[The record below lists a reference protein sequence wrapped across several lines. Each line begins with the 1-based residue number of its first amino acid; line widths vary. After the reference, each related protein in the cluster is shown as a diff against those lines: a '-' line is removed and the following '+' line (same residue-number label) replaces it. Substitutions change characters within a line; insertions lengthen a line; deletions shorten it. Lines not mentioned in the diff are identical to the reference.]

1 MTETDVVL
9 SVIAI
14 IACVFAAI
22 PAALTWQNLK
32 IFCTSPQE
40 ECLEP
45 VSVLVPARNEERVL
59 DGFIRNILASR
70 GVQLELVVLD
80 DASTDSTAQCV
91 SQWSDRDPR
100 VRLVHGKKLPQG
112 WCGKQHACYQLA
124 ESARFDTLLFLDA
137 DVTVQPDA
145 IARSVAFLNRSKV
158 DLGSGFPHQETP
170 TVAGWLLLP
179 LIHFVLL
186 GYLPLSRSRLSND
199 PSLAAGCGQL
209 FITTRSA
216 YDKAGG
222 HAVIKSSLH
231 DGIML
236 PRAFRKAGL
245 RTDIFDASDIASC
258 RMYETNRDVLQGI
271 TKNATEGIG
280 APKTIVPFTILLG
293 GGAVAPALL
302 LTCIFSGISQSW
314 ITTAEILFGLALS
327 YFPRLITLNRFKQ
340 SAGSVFF
347 HPLAVGIFLAVQW
360 FALGRRLLG
369 IKTSWKG
376 RSLKPQ

>member
-22 PAALTWQNLK
+22 PAAITWQNLK

-80 DASTDSTAQCV
+80 DASTDSTAQRV

-209 FITTRSA
+209 FVTTRSA

-340 SAGSVFF
+340 SAGSAFF

>member
-1 MTETDVVL
+1 MDVAL
-9 SVIAI
+9 SVTAI

-22 PAALTWQNLK
+22 PAVLTWQNLK
-32 IFCTSPQE
+32 IFRTSPKDE
-40 ECLEP
+40 FPEP

-59 DGFIRNILASR
+59 DDFIRNVLASQ
-70 GVQLELVVLD
+70 GVELELVVLD
-80 DASTDSTAQCV
+80 DASTDSTAERV

-124 ESARFDTLLFLDA
+124 ESARFDTFLFLDA

-145 IARSVAFLNRSKV
+145 IARSVAFLNQSKI

-216 YDKAGG
+216 YYAAGG

-293 GGAVAPALL
+293 GGVIAPTLL
-302 LTCIFSGISQSW
+302 LACMFTGISQSW
-314 ITTAEILFGLALS
+314 ITMIGTLSGLALS
-327 YFPRLITLNRFKQ
+327 YFPRIMTLSRFRQ
-340 SAGSVFF
+340 STGSACF
-347 HPLAVGIFLAVQW
+347 HPLAVGMFLAVQW
-360 FALGRRLLG
+360 FALGRRILG

>member
-327 YFPRLITLNRFKQ
+327 YFPRLITLNRFNQ
-340 SAGSVFF
+340 SAGNVFF

>member
-14 IACVFAAI
+14 ITCVFAAI
-22 PAALTWQNLK
+22 PAALTWQNLQ
-32 IFCTSPQE
+32 IFCTSPQT
-40 ECLEP
+40 ECSEP
-45 VSVLVPARNEERVL
+45 VSVLVPARNEEQVL

-80 DASTDSTAQCV
+80 DASTDSTAQRV
-91 SQWSDRDPR
+91 LHWSDRDPR
-100 VRLVHGKKLPQG
+100 VRLVRGKKLPQG

-170 TVAGWLLLP
+170 TIAGWLLLP

-209 FITTRSA
+209 FITSRSA
-216 YDKAGG
+216 YNKSGG

-293 GGAVAPALL
+293 GGVVAPVLL
-302 LTCIFSGISQSW
+302 LICTLSDISQSW
-314 ITTAEILFGLALS
+314 IAMTGVSFGLALS
-327 YFPRLITLNRFKQ
+327 YFPRLITRNRFKQ

-347 HPLAVGIFLAVQW
+347 HPLAVSIFLAVQW

-369 IKTSWKG
+369 IQTSWKG

>member
-14 IACVFAAI
+14 ITCVFAAI

-32 IFCTSPQE
+32 IFCTSPQA
-40 ECLEP
+40 ECSEP
-45 VSVLVPARNEERVL
+45 VSVLVPARNEEQVL
-59 DGFIRNILASR
+59 DGFIRNILASQ

-80 DASTDSTAQCV
+80 DASTDSTAQRV
-91 SQWSDRDPR
+91 SQWSDCDPR

-145 IARSVAFLNRSKV
+145 IARSVAFLNQSKV
-158 DLGSGFPHQETP
+158 DLGSGFPRQETP

-179 LIHFVLL
+179 LIHFILL
-186 GYLPLSRSRLSND
+186 GYLPLSRSRLSSD

-216 YDKAGG
+216 YDKSGG

-280 APKTIVPFTILLG
+280 SPKTIIPFTILLG
-293 GGAVAPALL
+293 GEVAPALL
-302 LTCIFSGISQSW
+302 FASMFSGTSHSW
-314 ITTAEILFGLALS
+314 IVMTGTICGLALS
-327 YFPRLITLNRFKQ
+327 YFPRLITLRRFKQ

-360 FALGRRLLG
+360 FALGRSLLG
-369 IKTSWKG
+369 IKTPWKG
-376 RSLKPQ
+376 RSRKPQ

>member
-1 MTETDVVL
+1 MDVVL
-9 SVIAI
+9 SVLAI

-32 IFCTSPQE
+32 IFCTSPQA
-40 ECLEP
+40 ECSEP
-45 VSVLVPARNEERVL
+45 VSVLVPARNEEQVL

-80 DASTDSTAQCV
+80 DASTDSTAQRV

-179 LIHFVLL
+179 LIHFILL

-209 FITTRSA
+209 FVTTRSA

-222 HAVIKSSLH
+222 HAAIKSSLH

-245 RTDIFDASDIASC
+245 QTDIFDASTIASC

-280 APKTIVPFTILLG
+280 APRTIVPFTILLG
-293 GGAVAPALL
+293 GGVVAPALL
-302 LTCIFSGISQSW
+302 LICILSGISQSW
-314 ITTAEILFGLALS
+314 IVITAIFPGLILS
-327 YFPRLITLNRFKQ
+327 YFPRLITLNRFQQ

>member
-1 MTETDVVL
+1 MDVVL
-9 SVIAI
+9 SVLAI

-32 IFCTSPQE
+32 IFCTSPQA
-40 ECLEP
+40 ECSEP
-45 VSVLVPARNEERVL
+45 VSVLVPARNEEQVL
-59 DGFIRNILASR
+59 DGFIRNILASQ

-80 DASTDSTAQCV
+80 DASTDSTAQRV

-179 LIHFVLL
+179 LIHFILL

-209 FITTRSA
+209 FVTTRSA

-222 HAVIKSSLH
+222 HAAIKSSLH

-245 RTDIFDASDIASC
+245 QTDIFDASTIASC
-258 RMYETNRDVLQGI
+258 RMYETNRAVLQGI

-280 APKTIVPFTILLG
+280 APRTIVPFTILLG
-293 GGAVAPALL
+293 GGVVAPALL
-302 LTCIFSGISQSW
+302 LICILSGISQSW
-314 ITTAEILFGLALS
+314 IVITAIFPGLILS

>member
-14 IACVFAAI
+14 ITCVFAAI

-32 IFCTSPQE
+32 IFCTSPQA
-40 ECLEP
+40 ECSEP
-45 VSVLVPARNEERVL
+45 VSVLVPARNEEQVL
-59 DGFIRNILASR
+59 DGFIRNILASQ

-80 DASTDSTAQCV
+80 DASTDSTAQRV
-91 SQWSDRDPR
+91 SQWSDCDPR

-145 IARSVAFLNRSKV
+145 IARSVAFLNQSKV

-186 GYLPLSRSRLSND
+186 GYLPLSRSRLSSD

-216 YDKAGG
+216 YDKSGG

-280 APKTIVPFTILLG
+280 SPKTIIPFTILLG
-293 GGAVAPALL
+293 GEVAPALL
-302 LTCIFSGISQSW
+302 FASMFSGTSHSW
-314 ITTAEILFGLALS
+314 IVMTGTICGLALS
-327 YFPRLITLNRFKQ
+327 YFPRLITLRRFKQ

-347 HPLAVGIFLAVQW
+347 HPLAVSIFLAVQW

-369 IKTSWKG
+369 IQTSWKG

>member
-1 MTETDVVL
+1 MDVAL
-9 SVIAI
+9 SVTAI

-22 PAALTWQNLK
+22 PAVLTWQNLK
-32 IFCTSPQE
+32 IFRTSPKAE
-40 ECLEP
+40 FPEP

-59 DGFIRNILASR
+59 DGFIRNVLASQ
-70 GVQLELVVLD
+70 GVELELVVLD
-80 DASTDSTAQCV
+80 DASTDSTAERV
-91 SQWSDRDPR
+91 SQWSDCDPR

-124 ESARFDTLLFLDA
+124 ESARFDTFLFLDA

-145 IARSVAFLNRSKV
+145 IARSVAFLNQSKI

-216 YDKAGG
+216 YYAAGG

-293 GGAVAPALL
+293 GGVIAPTLL
-302 LTCIFSGISQSW
+302 LACMFTGISQSW
-314 ITTAEILFGLALS
+314 ITMIGTLSGLALS
-327 YFPRLITLNRFKQ
+327 YFPRIMTLSRFRQ
-340 SAGSVFF
+340 STGSVCF
-347 HPLAVGIFLAVQW
+347 HPLAVGMFLTVQW
-360 FALGRRLLG
+360 FALGRRMLG

>member
-1 MTETDVVL
+1 MDVVL
-9 SVIAI
+9 SVLAI

-32 IFCTSPQE
+32 IFCTSPQA
-40 ECLEP
+40 ECSEP
-45 VSVLVPARNEERVL
+45 VSVLVPARNEEQVL

-80 DASTDSTAQCV
+80 DASTDSTAQRV

-179 LIHFVLL
+179 LIHFILL

-209 FITTRSA
+209 FVTTRSA

-222 HAVIKSSLH
+222 HAAIKSSLH

-245 RTDIFDASDIASC
+245 QTDIFDASTIASC

-280 APKTIVPFTILLG
+280 APRTIVPFTILLG
-293 GGAVAPALL
+293 GGVVAPALL
-302 LTCIFSGISQSW
+302 LICILSGISQSW
-314 ITTAEILFGLALS
+314 IVITAIFPGLILS

-347 HPLAVGIFLAVQW
+347 HPLAVSIFLAVQW

>member
-1 MTETDVVL
+1 
-9 SVIAI
+9 
-14 IACVFAAI
+14 
-22 PAALTWQNLK
+22 
-32 IFCTSPQE
+32 
-40 ECLEP
+40 
-45 VSVLVPARNEERVL
+45 VPARNEERVL
-59 DGFIRNILASR
+59 DGFIRNVLASQ
-70 GVQLELVVLD
+70 GVELELVVLD
-80 DASTDSTAQCV
+80 DASTDSTAERV

-124 ESARFDTLLFLDA
+124 ESARFDTFLFLDA
-137 DVTVQPDA
+137 DVTVQPNA
-145 IARSVAFLNRSKV
+145 IARSVAFLNQSKI

-216 YDKAGG
+216 YYAAGG

-258 RMYETNRDVLQGI
+258 RMYETNQDVLQGI

-293 GGAVAPALL
+293 GGVVAPTLL
-302 LTCIFSGISQSW
+302 LACMFTGNSQSW
-314 ITTAEILFGLALS
+314 ITMTGTLSGLALS
-327 YFPRLITLNRFKQ
+327 YFPRIMTLSRFRQ
-340 SAGSVFF
+340 STGSVCF
-347 HPLAVGIFLAVQW
+347 HPLAVGIFLTVQW
-360 FALGRRLLG
+360 FALGRRMLG

>member
-1 MTETDVVL
+1 MTEMDIAL
-9 SVIAI
+9 SVTAI

-22 PAALTWQNLK
+22 PAVLTWQNLK
-32 IFCTSPQE
+32 IFRTSPKAE
-40 ECLEP
+40 FPEP

-59 DGFIRNILASR
+59 DGFIRNVLASQ
-70 GVQLELVVLD
+70 GVELELVVLD
-80 DASTDSTAQCV
+80 DASTDSTAERV
-91 SQWSDRDPR
+91 SQWSDCDPR

-124 ESARFDTLLFLDA
+124 ESARFDTFLFLDA

-145 IARSVAFLNRSKV
+145 IARSVAFLNQSKI

-216 YDKAGG
+216 YYAAGG

-293 GGAVAPALL
+293 GGVIAPTLL
-302 LTCIFSGISQSW
+302 LACMFTGISQSW
-314 ITTAEILFGLALS
+314 ITMIGTLSGLALS
-327 YFPRLITLNRFKQ
+327 YFPRIMTLSRFRQ
-340 SAGSVFF
+340 STGSVCF
-347 HPLAVGIFLAVQW
+347 HPLAVGMFLTVQW
-360 FALGRRLLG
+360 FALGRRMLG

>member
-32 IFCTSPQE
+32 IFCTSPQA

-209 FITTRSA
+209 FSTTRSA

-293 GGAVAPALL
+293 GSAVAPALL

>member
-32 IFCTSPQE
+32 IFCTSPQA

-59 DGFIRNILASR
+59 DGFIRNILASQ

-293 GGAVAPALL
+293 GGVVAPALL

-314 ITTAEILFGLALS
+314 ITTVEILFGLALS

>member
-158 DLGSGFPHQETP
+158 DLCSGFPHQETP

-209 FITTRSA
+209 FVTTRSA

-327 YFPRLITLNRFKQ
+327 YFPRLISLNRFKQ

>member
-9 SVIAI
+9 SVLAI

-32 IFCTSPQE
+32 IFCTSPQA
-40 ECLEP
+40 ECSEP
-45 VSVLVPARNEERVL
+45 VSVLVPARNEEQVL

-80 DASTDSTAQCV
+80 DASTDSTAQRV

-280 APKTIVPFTILLG
+280 APRTIVPFTILLG
-293 GGAVAPALL
+293 GGVVAPALL
-302 LTCIFSGISQSW
+302 LICILSGTSQSW
-314 ITTAEILFGLALS
+314 IAMTGISFGLALN

>member
-1 MTETDVVL
+1 MDVVL
-9 SVIAI
+9 SVLAI

-32 IFCTSPQE
+32 IFCTSPQA
-40 ECLEP
+40 ECSEP
-45 VSVLVPARNEERVL
+45 VSVLVPARNEEQVL

-80 DASTDSTAQCV
+80 DASTDSTAQRV

-179 LIHFVLL
+179 LIHFILL

-209 FITTRSA
+209 FVTTRSA

-222 HAVIKSSLH
+222 HAAIKSSLH

-245 RTDIFDASDIASC
+245 QTDIFDARTIASC

-280 APKTIVPFTILLG
+280 APRTIVPFTILLG
-293 GGAVAPALL
+293 GGVVAPALL
-302 LTCIFSGISQSW
+302 LICILSGISQSW
-314 ITTAEILFGLALS
+314 IVITAIFPGLILS

>member
-1 MTETDVVL
+1 MDVVL
-9 SVIAI
+9 SVLAI

-32 IFCTSPQE
+32 IFCTSPQA
-40 ECLEP
+40 ECSEP
-45 VSVLVPARNEERVL
+45 VSVLVPARNEEQVL

-80 DASTDSTAQCV
+80 DASTDSTAQRV

-209 FITTRSA
+209 FVTTRSA

-222 HAVIKSSLH
+222 HAAIKSSLH

-245 RTDIFDASDIASC
+245 QTDIFDASTIASC

-280 APKTIVPFTILLG
+280 APRTIVPFTILLG
-293 GGAVAPALL
+293 GGVVAPALL
-302 LTCIFSGISQSW
+302 LICILSGISQSW
-314 ITTAEILFGLALS
+314 IVITAIFPGLILS

>member
-80 DASTDSTAQCV
+80 DASTDSTAQRV

-327 YFPRLITLNRFKQ
+327 YFPRLISLNRFKQ

>member
-1 MTETDVVL
+1 MDVVL
-9 SVIAI
+9 SVLAI
-14 IACVFAAI
+14 IACVFSAI

-32 IFCTSPQE
+32 IFCTSPQA
-40 ECLEP
+40 ECSEP
-45 VSVLVPARNEERVL
+45 VSVLVPARNEEQVL

-80 DASTDSTAQCV
+80 DASTDSTAQRV

-179 LIHFVLL
+179 LIHFILL

-209 FITTRSA
+209 FVTTRSA

-222 HAVIKSSLH
+222 HAAIKSSLH

-245 RTDIFDASDIASC
+245 QTDIFDASTIASC

-280 APKTIVPFTILLG
+280 APRTIVPFTILLG
-293 GGAVAPALL
+293 GGVVAPALL
-302 LTCIFSGISQSW
+302 LICILSGISQSW
-314 ITTAEILFGLALS
+314 IAMTAIFPGLILS

>member
-293 GGAVAPALL
+293 GSAVAPALL

>member
-1 MTETDVVL
+1 MDVVL
-9 SVIAI
+9 SVLAI

-32 IFCTSPQE
+32 IFCTSPQA
-40 ECLEP
+40 ECSEP
-45 VSVLVPARNEERVL
+45 VSVLVPARNEEQVL

-80 DASTDSTAQCV
+80 DASTDSTAQRV

-179 LIHFVLL
+179 LIHFILL

-209 FITTRSA
+209 FVTTRSA

-222 HAVIKSSLH
+222 HAAIKSSLH

-245 RTDIFDASDIASC
+245 QTDIFDASTIASC

-280 APKTIVPFTILLG
+280 APRTIVPFTILLG
-293 GGAVAPALL
+293 GGVVAPALL
-302 LTCIFSGISQSW
+302 LICILSGISQSW
-314 ITTAEILFGLALS
+314 IVITAIFPGLILS

>member
-1 MTETDVVL
+1 MDVVL
-9 SVIAI
+9 SVLAI

-32 IFCTSPQE
+32 IFCTSPQA
-40 ECLEP
+40 ECSEP
-45 VSVLVPARNEERVL
+45 VSVLVPARNEEQVL

-80 DASTDSTAQCV
+80 DASTDSTAQRV

-124 ESARFDTLLFLDA
+124 ESARFDTLLFFDA

-209 FITTRSA
+209 FVTTRSA

-222 HAVIKSSLH
+222 HAAIKSSLH

-245 RTDIFDASDIASC
+245 QTDIFDASTIASC

-280 APKTIVPFTILLG
+280 APRTIVPFTILLG
-293 GGAVAPALL
+293 GGVVAPALL
-302 LTCIFSGISQSW
+302 LICILSGISQSW
-314 ITTAEILFGLALS
+314 IVITAIFPGLILS

>member
-1 MTETDVVL
+1 VTDTDVAL

-14 IACVFAAI
+14 AACAFAAI
-22 PAALTWQNLK
+22 PAVLTWQNLK
-32 IFCTSPQE
+32 IFRTTPTA
-40 ECLEP
+40 ECSEP
-45 VSVLVPARNEERVL
+45 ISILVPARNEERVI
-59 DGFIRNILASR
+59 DRFICNVLASH
-70 GVQLELVVLD
+70 GAEFELVILD
-80 DASTDSTAQCV
+80 DASTDSTAQRV
-91 SQWSDRDPR
+91 SQWNDRDPR
-100 VRLVHGKKLPQG
+100 VRLIRGKKLPQG

-124 ESARFDTLLFLDA
+124 EHARFDTFLFLDA
-137 DVTVQPDA
+137 DVTVDPDA
-145 IARSVAFLNRSKV
+145 IARSVAFLNQSKV

-170 TVAGWLLLP
+170 TAAGWLLLP

-199 PSLAAGCGQL
+199 SSLAAGCGQL

-216 YDKAGG
+216 YDRAGG
-222 HAVIKSSLH
+222 HATIKSSLH

-258 RMYETNRDVLQGI
+258 RMYETNRDVFQGI

-280 APKTIVPFTILLG
+280 SPKTIIPFTILLG
-293 GGAVAPALL
+293 GGEVAPALL
-302 LTCIFSGISQSW
+302 FASMFSGTSHSW
-314 ITTAEILFGLALS
+314 IVITATFFGLILS
-327 YFPRLITLNRFKQ
+327 YFPRLITLNRFRQ

-347 HPLAVGIFLAVQW
+347 HPLAVGVFLAVQW
-360 FALGRRLLG
+360 FALGRSLLG

>member
-1 MTETDVVL
+1 MTDTEVVL
-9 SVIAI
+9 SCIALT
-14 IACVFAAI
+14 ACFFAAI

-32 IFCTSPQE
+32 IFCTSPKAE
-40 ECLEP
+40 PSEP
-45 VSVLVPARNEERVL
+45 VSVLVPARNEEHVI
-59 DGFIRNILASR
+59 DGFIRNILASQD
-70 GVQLELVVLD
+70 VELELVVLD
-80 DASTDSTAQCV
+80 DASTDSTAQRV
-91 SQWSDRDPR
+91 SKWSDQDQR
-100 VRLVHGKKLPQG
+100 VRLVSGKKLPPG

-124 ESARFDTLLFLDA
+124 ESARFDTFLFLDA
-137 DVTVQPDA
+137 DVTVEPDA
-145 IARSVAFLNRSKV
+145 IARSVTFLNQSKV

-170 TVAGWLLLP
+170 TAAGWLLLP

-216 YDKAGG
+216 YYTAGG
-222 HAVIKSSLH
+222 HAAIKSSLH

-258 RMYETNRDVLQGI
+258 RMYEKNRDVLQGI

-280 APKTIVPFTILLG
+280 APKTIIPFTLLLG
-293 GGAVAPALL
+293 GGEVAPALL
-302 LTCIFSGISQSW
+302 LAYVCISTSQSW
-314 ITTAEILFGLALS
+314 LVLTGIVVSLALS
-327 YFPRLITLNRFKQ
+327 YFPRLITLNRFRQ
-340 SAGSVFF
+340 SSGSIFF

>member
-1 MTETDVVL
+1 MDVAI
-9 SVIAI
+9 SVTAI

-22 PAALTWQNLK
+22 PAVLTWQNLK
-32 IFCTSPQE
+32 IFRTSPKDE
-40 ECLEP
+40 FPEP

-59 DGFIRNILASR
+59 DGFIRNVLASQ
-70 GVQLELVVLD
+70 GVELELVVLD
-80 DASTDSTAQCV
+80 DASTDSTAERV

-124 ESARFDTLLFLDA
+124 ESARFDTFLFLDA
-137 DVTVQPDA
+137 DVTVQPNA
-145 IARSVAFLNRSKV
+145 IARSVAFLNQSKI

-216 YDKAGG
+216 YYAAGG

-258 RMYETNRDVLQGI
+258 RMYETNQDVLQGI

-293 GGAVAPALL
+293 GGVVAPTLL
-302 LTCIFSGISQSW
+302 LACMFTGNSQSW
-314 ITTAEILFGLALS
+314 ITMTGTLSGLA
-327 YFPRLITLNRFKQ
+327 
-340 SAGSVFF
+340 
-347 HPLAVGIFLAVQW
+347 
-360 FALGRRLLG
+360 
-369 IKTSWKG
+369 
-376 RSLKPQ
+376 

>member
-1 MTETDVVL
+1 
-9 SVIAI
+9 
-14 IACVFAAI
+14 
-22 PAALTWQNLK
+22 
-32 IFCTSPQE
+32 
-40 ECLEP
+40 
-45 VSVLVPARNEERVL
+45 
-59 DGFIRNILASR
+59 
-70 GVQLELVVLD
+70 
-80 DASTDSTAQCV
+80 
-91 SQWSDRDPR
+91 
-100 VRLVHGKKLPQG
+100 
-112 WCGKQHACYQLA
+112 
-124 ESARFDTLLFLDA
+124 
-137 DVTVQPDA
+137 
-145 IARSVAFLNRSKV
+145 
-158 DLGSGFPHQETP
+158 
-170 TVAGWLLLP
+170 
-179 LIHFVLL
+179 LIHFILL

-209 FITTRSA
+209 FVTTRSA

-222 HAVIKSSLH
+222 HAAIKSSLH

-245 RTDIFDASDIASC
+245 QTDIFDASTIASC

-280 APKTIVPFTILLG
+280 APRTIVPFTILLG
-293 GGAVAPALL
+293 GGVVAPALL
-302 LTCIFSGISQSW
+302 LICILSGISQSW
-314 ITTAEILFGLALS
+314 IVITAIFPGLILS

>member
-1 MTETDVVL
+1 MDVAL
-9 SVIAI
+9 SVTAI

-22 PAALTWQNLK
+22 PAVLTWQNLK
-32 IFCTSPQE
+32 IFRTSPKAE
-40 ECLEP
+40 FPEP

-59 DGFIRNILASR
+59 DGFIRNVLASQ
-70 GVQLELVVLD
+70 GVELELVVLD
-80 DASTDSTAQCV
+80 DASTDSTAERV
-91 SQWSDRDPR
+91 SQWSDCDPR

-124 ESARFDTLLFLDA
+124 ESARFDTFLFLDA

-145 IARSVAFLNRSKV
+145 IARSVAFLNQSKI

-216 YDKAGG
+216 YYAAGG

-293 GGAVAPALL
+293 GGVIAPTLL
-302 LTCIFSGISQSW
+302 LACMFTGISQSW
-314 ITTAEILFGLALS
+314 ITMTGTLSGLALS
-327 YFPRLITLNRFKQ
+327 YFPRIMTLSRFRQ
-340 SAGSVFF
+340 STGSVCF
-347 HPLAVGIFLAVQW
+347 HPLAVGMFLTVQW
-360 FALGRRLLG
+360 FALGRRMLG

>member
-1 MTETDVVL
+1 MDVAL
-9 SVIAI
+9 SVTAI

-22 PAALTWQNLK
+22 PAVLTWQNLK
-32 IFCTSPQE
+32 IFRTSPKAE
-40 ECLEP
+40 FPEP

-59 DGFIRNILASR
+59 DGFIRNVLASQ
-70 GVQLELVVLD
+70 GVELELVVLD
-80 DASTDSTAQCV
+80 DASTDSTAERV
-91 SQWSDRDPR
+91 SQWSDCDPR

-124 ESARFDTLLFLDA
+124 ESARFDTFLFLDA

-145 IARSVAFLNRSKV
+145 IARSVAFLNQSKI

-216 YDKAGG
+216 YYAAGG

-293 GGAVAPALL
+293 GGVVAPTLL
-302 LTCIFSGISQSW
+302 LACMFTGISQSW
-314 ITTAEILFGLALS
+314 ITMIGTLSGLALS
-327 YFPRLITLNRFKQ
+327 YFPRIMTLSRFRQ
-340 SAGSVFF
+340 STGSVCF
-347 HPLAVGIFLAVQW
+347 HPLAVGIFLTVQW
-360 FALGRRLLG
+360 FALGRRMLG

>member
-1 MTETDVVL
+1 MDVVL
-9 SVIAI
+9 SVLAI

-32 IFCTSPQE
+32 IFCTSPQA
-40 ECLEP
+40 ECSEP
-45 VSVLVPARNEERVL
+45 VSVLVPARNEEQVL

-80 DASTDSTAQCV
+80 DASTDSTAQRV

-179 LIHFVLL
+179 LIHFILL

-209 FITTRSA
+209 FVTTRSA

-222 HAVIKSSLH
+222 HAAIKSSLH

-245 RTDIFDASDIASC
+245 QTDIFDASTIASC

-280 APKTIVPFTILLG
+280 APRTIVPFTILLG
-293 GGAVAPALL
+293 GGVVAPALL
-302 LTCIFSGISQSW
+302 LICILSGTSQSW
-314 ITTAEILFGLALS
+314 IAMTGISFGLALN

>member
-1 MTETDVVL
+1 MDVAI
-9 SVIAI
+9 SVTAI

-22 PAALTWQNLK
+22 PAVLTWQNLK
-32 IFCTSPQE
+32 IFRTSPKDE
-40 ECLEP
+40 FPEP

-59 DGFIRNILASR
+59 DDFIRNVLASQ
-70 GVQLELVVLD
+70 GVELELVVLD
-80 DASTDSTAQCV
+80 DASTDSTAERV

-124 ESARFDTLLFLDA
+124 ESARFDTFLFLDA

-145 IARSVAFLNRSKV
+145 IARSVAFLNQSKI

-216 YDKAGG
+216 YYAAGG

-293 GGAVAPALL
+293 GGVVAPTLL
-302 LTCIFSGISQSW
+302 LAYMFTGISQSS
-314 ITTAEILFGLALS
+314 ITMTGTLSGLTLS
-327 YFPRLITLNRFKQ
+327 YFPRIMTLSRFRQ
-340 SAGSVFF
+340 STGSVFF
-347 HPLAVGIFLAVQW
+347 HPLAVGMFLAVQW
-360 FALGRRLLG
+360 FALGRRILG

>member
-1 MTETDVVL
+1 MDVVL
-9 SVIAI
+9 SVLAI

-32 IFCTSPQE
+32 IFCTSPQA
-40 ECLEP
+40 ECSEP
-45 VSVLVPARNEERVL
+45 VSVLVPARNEEQVL

-80 DASTDSTAQCV
+80 DASTDSTAQRV

-179 LIHFVLL
+179 LIHFILL

-209 FITTRSA
+209 FVTTRSA

-222 HAVIKSSLH
+222 HAAIKSSLH

-245 RTDIFDASDIASC
+245 QTDIFDASTIASC

-280 APKTIVPFTILLG
+280 APRTIVPFTILLG
-293 GGAVAPALL
+293 GGVVAPALL
-302 LTCIFSGISQSW
+302 LIWILSGISQSW
-314 ITTAEILFGLALS
+314 IVITAIFPGLILS

>member
-32 IFCTSPQE
+32 IFCISPQE

-59 DGFIRNILASR
+59 DGFIRNILASQ

-209 FITTRSA
+209 FVTTRSA

-302 LTCIFSGISQSW
+302 LTCIFSGIGQSW

-340 SAGSVFF
+340 SAGSAFF